1 MIKIDNPQL
10 LSTWL
15 IFRLAYGVIQSKTPL
30 IYHILLANWQII
42 KGWIT
47 QFVSEIGERETGT
60 LKYVNII
67 IKMYLQFT

>member
-1 MIKIDNPQL
+1 MI
-10 LSTWL
+10 
-15 IFRLAYGVIQSKTPL
+15 
-30 IYHILLANWQII
+30 HLANWQII